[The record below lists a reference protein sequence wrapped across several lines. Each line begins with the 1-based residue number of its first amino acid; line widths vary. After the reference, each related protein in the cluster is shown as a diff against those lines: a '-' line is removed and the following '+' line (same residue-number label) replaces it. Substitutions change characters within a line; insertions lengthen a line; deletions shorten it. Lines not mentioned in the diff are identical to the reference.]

1 MLFLL
6 VLALLAPVQAADCS
20 TIPPDPTILA
30 STTPVPDWL
39 ADGSPSL
46 QGWDIYQK
54 MLVDGALSSDAWIE
68 QLITKTLPGLSA
80 IIMEPPFT
88 AFRYGGGGGA
98 GGSNETAF
106 TAAVAAFRRHGVKVL
121 IYSSLV
127 HKGEDAEWAN
137 GSLAKHHPDWDQRL
151 RNGSPATLESKPM
164 LSPANLA
171 AVNFSL
177 HYTLDLLQRYGPAD
191 GVYLDNNQ
199 LGGSASDP
207 ADYSDAAL
215 AGWRQYLSARFSA
228 AWIAQCLG
236 YSIPTNATIPD
247 PPSPP
252 GLGDPPPTPDAV
264 RRWGVWLRYRQRV
277 MAIANEAF
285 RSALHAQL
293 PTPLALIAGN
303 EVQFPSFVL
312 ATELQLYHE
321 DAALTES
328 YDVEEWS
335 AAKPLLMRG
344 LAASPIAPALVGL
357 FGMVNM
363 SAKPEFRLRSSA
375 ALAVR
380 MLGAAWMARTKP
392 HLSYYGLQRSPPD
405 NTQQAVAAAL
415 QWYQDVQVQ
424 LGLNSPG
431 LQAAPTVGAVLCRAA
446 INFRSAAVEQSDW
459 SLEIGGDWLVK
470 AAQSAGAPGA
480 IISAS
485 NLDTD
490 NALALKTQF
499 GPWMDVLLLQN
510 ATVLSA
516 KAGAAI
522 ARFAKAGGTVI
533 STRDSGTI
541 DELGRPLPGDKHVL
555 PSAEGSWGSG
565 KLIFADKPKLAAAAA
580 AAVAAASWQVL
591 TPTSPRSDW
600 QFMPFVDGG
609 NASRLLVHV
618 LYLGADSGYQP
629 AGAVLRLNTTLELLI
644 PRVNSSSMV
653 VHSPVRDAN
662 ASSSS
667 SSSSSSSFE
676 NAKGGVRVVCV
687 NPPVY
692 FVVELKCNS
701 MAGRA

>member
-1 MLFLL
+1 MLAVKALLL
-6 VLALLAPVQAADCS
+6 VLALLALARATDCS
-20 TIPPDPTILA
+20 IIPLDPTILA
-30 STTPVPDWL
+30 STTPVPVWL

-54 MLVDGALSSDAWIE
+54 MLVDGALSGDAWIK

-80 IIMEPPFT
+80 IIMQPPHT

-106 TAAVAAFRRHGVKVL
+106 TAAVAAFRRHGVKVVL
-121 IYSSLV
+121 YSSIV
-127 HKGEDAEWAN
+127 HKGEDVEWAN

-151 RNGSPATLESKPM
+151 RDGTPATLETKPM

-171 AVNFSL
+171 AVNFTL
-177 HYTLDLLQRYGPAD
+177 HYTLDLIQRYGPAD
-191 GVYLDNNQ
+191 GVYLDDNQ
-199 LGGSASDP
+199 LGGNASQP

-215 AGWRQYLSARFSA
+215 AGWRQYLSVRFGA
-228 AWIAQCLG
+228 AWVAQCLD
-236 YSIPTNATIPD
+236 YADPADATIPD
-247 PPSPP
+247 PPP
-252 GLGDPPPTPDAV
+252 GLGDPPPTPAAV
-264 RRWGVWLRYRQRV
+264 LRWGAWLRYRQRV
-277 MAIANEAF
+277 MGIANEVF
-285 RSALHAQL
+285 RSSLHAQK
-293 PTPLALIAGN
+293 LALISGN

-344 LAASPIAPALVGL
+344 LAASPTAPAWVGL

-363 SAKPEFRLRSSA
+363 SAKPEFQLRSSA
-375 ALAVR
+375 ALSVR

-405 NTQQAVAAAL
+405 TAQEAVAAAL
-415 QWYQDVQVQ
+415 QWYQHAQVQ

-431 LQAAPTVGAVLCRAA
+431 LQAAPTVGAVICRAA
-446 INFRSAAVEQSDW
+446 INLRSAAVEQSDW

-470 AAQSAGAPGA
+470 ATQSAGAPGA

-490 NALALKTQF
+490 DALALRTQF
-499 GPWMDVLLLQN
+499 GPWMRVLLLQN

-522 ARFAKAGGTVI
+522 ASFAKAGGTVI

-541 DELGRPLPGDKHVL
+541 DELGRVLPGDKHVL
-555 PSAEGSWGSG
+555 PSVAGSWGSG
-565 KLIFADKPKLAAAAA
+565 KLIFADKPTLAAAAA
-580 AAVAAASWQVL
+580 AVIAAASWQVL
-591 TPTSPRSDW
+591 TPASPRSDW

-618 LYLGADSGYQP
+618 LYLGAASGYQP
-629 AGAVLRLNTTLELLI
+629 AGAVLQLNTTLELLI
-644 PRVNSSSMV
+644 PQVNSSSMV

-662 ASSSS
+662 T
-667 SSSSSSSFE
+667 SSSFQNVKE
-676 NAKGGVRVVCV
+676 GVRVVYV
-687 NPPVY
+687 NPAVY
-692 FVVELKCNS
+692 FVVELKCTS
-701 MAGRA
+701 MTGRT